1 MINPWELQKIEWV
14 KKMKKVDRNCGAIF
28 GAVIA
33 DAASRPLH
41 WNDDRERIE
50 SLLKQ
55 DFSQS
60 FGLPVTRHF
69 TYFQLVR
76 TASTFTAQ
84 SWCSEPL
91 QRTMVNLKPLFSR
104 KKPNIILDCILPPGI
119 FEGALHAFLIGEFFI
134 ESIRMASVLEYVIVQ
149 ELFRMGR
156 FVALCLELKWFCKI
170 WIQKT
175 HASNQL
181 SHL

>member
-1 MINPWELQKIEWV
+1 
-14 KKMKKVDRNCGAIF
+14 MKKVNRNCGAIS

-60 FGLPVTRHF
+60 FGLPVNRHF

-76 TASTFTAQ
+76 TVSTLTAE

-91 QRTMVNLKPLFSR
+91 QRTVVNLKPLFSW
-104 KKPNIILDCILPPGI
+104 KKQKIILDSILPLGI

-134 ESIRMASVLEYVIVQ
+134 ESIRMTSVLEYVIVQ
-149 ELFRMGR
+149 ELFRLGR
-156 FVALCLELKWFCKI
+156 FVAPCMELKWFCKI

-175 HASNQL
+175 HASNRL